1 MVIRFGKVS
10 SRNSA
15 VTIPVLYYRDV
26 MYGALLFFLA
36 HCPLSFPFSALCCEA
51 ELEHPRKVTL
61 RSLLSNPTN
70 IRSRGEEG
78 MDREGY

>member
-1 MVIRFGKVS
+1 MAIRLGKVNSRS
-10 SRNSA
+10 ST

-26 MYGALLFFLA
+26 MYVMLFL
-36 HCPLSFPFSALCCEA
+36 PDTLSSLSFPFSALCCEA